1 MNHRRSLDESRTSSK
16 CPSGGRG
23 RTAPPTGTV
32 SGGSSSPRSDPSA
45 DRQDPG
51 SSAEAPLSPLRLQ
64 RTLALPIPAP
74 FRLRSLSLSA
84 ILLFF
89 VHKKGTCGVGI
100 LLSRFRCDTQMMAFY
115 SVPLGDLT

>member
-51 SSAEAPLSPLRLQ
+51 SSAEAPLSPLRPQ

-74 FRLRSLSLSA
+74 FRLRSLSLRYSSF
-84 ILLFF
+84 LRSQEGDLW
-89 VHKKGTCGVGI
+89 GGDTS
-100 LLSRFRCDTQMMAFY
+100 LSSFRCDTQMMAFY